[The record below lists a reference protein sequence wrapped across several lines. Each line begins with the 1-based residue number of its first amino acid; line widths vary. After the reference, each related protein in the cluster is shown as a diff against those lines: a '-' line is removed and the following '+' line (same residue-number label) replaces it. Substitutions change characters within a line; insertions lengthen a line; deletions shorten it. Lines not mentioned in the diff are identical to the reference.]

1 MGPARRYMVTPPSRG
16 IREIGVSP
24 MAIWLRR
31 LLVLVAMAI
40 SVSAPP
46 AGGSTPTTLTAQRSQ
61 TSISGH
67 IADVSGIAVE
77 GALIQLFPSADVRSD
92 GQYFLETRAAGTP
105 GQFALPGINIG
116 PMSSRRRFAGLERP
130 ERVTT
135 SDVNGNFEIPSVL
148 PGYYLLTAQALS
160 SDGTTLSAGA
170 RVLDFN
176 ARSLRP
182 EETSWKLNNV
192 EKSAAPTP
200 LSSPTAIVYY
210 MTDRNPNA
218 TSTQAR
224 PLYSNDFADGSQPR
238 YGSCVVEEAG
248 QLRTQCQELS
258 ARVAISRAVTDQ
270 RKAPHSQLIVF
281 AHGFNVDFT
290 EAIRVAGALATG
302 THRPVFVYD
311 WASAKTLLYTPDED
325 RVRGA
330 LINDG
335 RQFIEDLADAV
346 GVRNLVLVGHSMG
359 ARAAFQFANTVT
371 DKHVG
376 HGDRL
381 AGLIFFAGDEFETTV
396 RGGLHNLDPS
406 PDTVL
411 NYTSNRDIALLLSLA
426 FHFGNQRIGADVP
439 RIVVVDGM
447 QTVESSRAQTDWL
460 GHGYFTDLGLLEDLN
475 AALDGTPP
483 AQRTKTLAPHAGQ
496 NYFDFLSRLA
506 K

>member
-1 MGPARRYMVTPPSRG
+1 
-16 IREIGVSP
+16 
-24 MAIWLRR
+24 MAVWLRR
-31 LLVLVAMAI
+31 LVVLVAIAI
-40 SVSAPP
+40 GVSAPP
-46 AGGSTPTTLTAQRSQ
+46 AGGSTPATINQRSQ
-61 TSISGH
+61 TSITGH
-67 IADVSGIAVE
+67 IADASGIAVE
-77 GALIQLFPSADVRSD
+77 GALIQLFPSVDVRGD
-92 GQYFLETRAAGTP
+92 NEYFLETRGTGTL

-116 PMSSRRRFAGLERP
+116 PLSSRRRVSGLERSP

-135 SDVNGNFEIPSVL
+135 SDINGNFAIPSVL

-160 SDGTTLSAGA
+160 GDGTTLTAGA

-182 EETSWKLNNV
+182 GETSWKLNKV
-192 EKSAAPTP
+192 EKSAAPAP

-218 TSTQAR
+218 TSTQEHPR
-224 PLYSNDFADGSQPR
+224 YSNDVSDGSQPR
-238 YGSCVVEEAG
+238 YGSCVVEVAG
-248 QLRTQCQELS
+248 QLKTQCQELS
-258 ARVAISRAVTDQ
+258 ARVAISKAVADQ
-270 RKAPHSQLIVF
+270 RKASHSQLIVF
-281 AHGFNVDFT
+281 SHGFNVDFT
-290 EAIRVAGALATG
+290 EAIRVAGALSNG

-346 GVRNLVLVGHSMG
+346 GVRNLVLIGHSMG

-406 PDTVL
+406 PNTVL
-411 NYTSNRDIALLLSLA
+411 NYTSSRDIALLLSLA

-460 GHGYFTDLGLLEDLN
+460 GHGYFTDLGLLDDLN

-483 AQRTKTLAPHAGQ
+483 DQRTRTLAPHTGQ
-496 NYFDFLSRLA
+496 NYFDFLSRLTH
-506 K
+506 